1 MASFYYTG
9 SVNPFRD
16 FARLAATFSPAV
28 SAPQAGVDLI
38 KSGDDQYEVVLAV
51 PGFAQDELTLS
62 VENGVLTV
70 RGEPKAAPKAADDG
84 ERSWLY
90 RGIARGQF
98 ERSFSLAEHVQV
110 RDAAL
115 KDGLLRI
122 QLVREVPEALKPRT
136 IAINQP
142 AALPA
147 AA

>member
-1 MASFYYTG
+1 MARFYYAG
-9 SVNPFRD
+9 SVDPFRD
-16 FARLAATFSPAV
+16 FARPAASFSPTA
-28 SAPQAGVDLI
+28 SAPEAGVDLI

-51 PGFAQDELTLS
+51 PGYAQDELTLT
-62 VENGVLTV
+62 VEHGVLTV
-70 RGEPKAAPKAADDG
+70 RGEPKAAPETAEES
-84 ERSWLY
+84 ERTWLH

-98 ERSFSLAEHVQV
+98 ERRFSLAEHVQV

-142 AALPA
+142 TALPA

>member
-1 MASFYYTG
+1 MARFYYAG
-9 SVNPFRD
+9 SVDPFRD
-16 FARLAATFSPAV
+16 FARLAASFSPTV
-28 SAPQAGVDLI
+28 SAPEAGVDLI

-51 PGFAQDELTLS
+51 PGYTQDELTLT
-62 VENGVLTV
+62 VEHGVLTV
-70 RGEPKAAPKAADDG
+70 RGEPKAAEES
-84 ERSWLY
+84 ERTWLH

-98 ERSFSLAEHVQV
+98 ERRFSLAEHVQV

-142 AALPA
+142 TALPA